1 MSNLFLPLSSSGLT
15 NENFNS
21 NSNVYSY
28 NNNQNLIVD
37 KNDVSKDC
45 DFFSNSEENINNT
58 NLNNLIHVMS
68 SDKTNM
74 NVQEPFDEVYFSKCF
89 NRIFDVKTCFFN
101 DVEGESMDQNKSKT
115 TEMYTYT
122 KKEKQS
128 FPLPITNVKLK
139 TGIIKINNRI
149 NSKSTSQENL
159 NKKKKRNNFFKIINN
174 SFKYG
179 NNFPRKK
186 AIRKQNMKQ
195 KILRN
200 FIQEL
205 IPSWIYGRK
214 PTKNERLN
222 RDDIIK
228 NYKNDIY
235 KYKKLSF
242 FLSKKETSKKD
253 TKNDSPIK
261 SDNIKIKLEFNLRES
276 FLCFASPKLRDEI
289 LSTVLSRL
297 KLYDKKIDPNFFLE
311 FDIKDTYINSLA
323 ESQKDLE
330 NLKKSFSELIEEFNS
345 SESEKDKGI

>member
-1 MSNLFLPLSSSGLT
+1 MSNLSLPLYSTGLT

-28 NNNQNLIVD
+28 NNNEMLIED

-345 SESEKDKGI
+345 SESEKDKGM

>member
-1 MSNLFLPLSSSGLT
+1 MSNLSLPLYSTGLT

-28 NNNQNLIVD
+28 NNNEMLIED

-45 DFFSNSEENINNT
+45 DFFSNSEENINNI
-58 NLNNLIHVMS
+58 NPNNLIYVDKV
-68 SDKTNM
+68 DKTNM
-74 NVQEPFDEVYFSKCF
+74 NVQEPFNEENFLKSY
-89 NRIFDVKTCFFN
+89 NQIFDVKTCFIN
-101 DVEGESMDQNKSKT
+101 NVEDENMNQNKNKT
-115 TEMYTYT
+115 TEIYP

-139 TGIIKINNRI
+139 TGIKNRI
-149 NSKSTSQENL
+149 NSKSTSPKNL
-159 NKKKKRNNFFKIINN
+159 NKKKKRYNFFKINNN
-174 SFKYG
+174 SFKLG

-214 PTKNERLN
+214 PSKNERLN

-228 NYKNDIY
+228 NYKNGIY

-242 FLSKKETSKKD
+242 FLAKKETSKKD
-253 TKNDSPIK
+253 IKNDSPIK
-261 SDNIKIKLEFNLRES
+261 NENIKIKLEFTLREA

-289 LSTVLSRL
+289 LSTILGRL
-297 KLYDKKIDPNFFLE
+297 KLYDKKIDPNFFMK
-311 FDIKDTYINSLA
+311 FDIKDTYIISLA

-330 NLKKSFSELIEEFNS
+330 NIKKSFSELIEEFKS
-345 SESEKDKGI
+345 SESEKDKGM

>member
-1 MSNLFLPLSSSGLT
+1 MSNLSLPLYSTGLT

-28 NNNQNLIVD
+28 NNNEMLMED

-45 DFFSNSEENINNT
+45 DFFSNSEENINNI
-58 NLNNLIHVMS
+58 NLNNLIHVDKV
-68 SDKTNM
+68 DKTNM
-74 NVQEPFDEVYFSKCF
+74 NVRELFNDENFSKCF
-89 NRIFDVKTCFFN
+89 DQIFDVKTCFFN
-101 DVEGESMDQNKSKT
+101 NVEDVNMNQNKNKT
-115 TEMYTYT
+115 TEINP
-122 KKEKQS
+122 KKENQS
-128 FPLPITNVKLK
+128 FPMTITNVKLK

-195 KILRN
+195 KIVRN

-345 SESEKDKGI
+345 SESEKDKGM

>member
-1 MSNLFLPLSSSGLT
+1 MKNLLYSTPLT

-28 NNNQNLIVD
+28 NNNEMLIED
-37 KNDVSKDC
+37 KNDVSNDC
-45 DFFSNSEENINNT
+45 VPFSNSEENINNT

-115 TEMYTYT
+115 TEMYT

-174 SFKYG
+174 SIKYG

-345 SESEKDKGI
+345 SESEKDK

>member
-1 MSNLFLPLSSSGLT
+1 MSNLFLPLSSTGLT

-149 NSKSTSQENL
+149 NSKSTSKEYL

-174 SFKYG
+174 SFKLG
-179 NNFPRKK
+179 N
-186 AIRKQNMKQ
+186 I
-195 KILRN
+195 
-200 FIQEL
+200 
-205 IPSWIYGRK
+205 IYFYCYF
-214 PTKNERLN
+214 TL
-222 RDDIIK
+222 
-228 NYKNDIY
+228 
-235 KYKKLSF
+235 
-242 FLSKKETSKKD
+242 
-253 TKNDSPIK
+253 
-261 SDNIKIKLEFNLRES
+261 
-276 FLCFASPKLRDEI
+276 
-289 LSTVLSRL
+289 
-297 KLYDKKIDPNFFLE
+297 
-311 FDIKDTYINSLA
+311 
-323 ESQKDLE
+323 
-330 NLKKSFSELIEEFNS
+330 
-345 SESEKDKGI
+345 

>member
-1 MSNLFLPLSSSGLT
+1 MSNLSLPLSSTGLT

-45 DFFSNSEENINNT
+45 GFFSNSEENINNT

-115 TEMYTYT
+115 TEMYTR
-122 KKEKQS
+122 KEKQS

-345 SESEKDKGI
+345 SESEKDKGM

>member
-1 MSNLFLPLSSSGLT
+1 M
-15 NENFNS
+15 
-21 NSNVYSY
+21 
-28 NNNQNLIVD
+28 LIED

-45 DFFSNSEENINNT
+45 DFFSNSEENINNI
-58 NLNNLIHVMS
+58 NPNNLIYVDKV
-68 SDKTNM
+68 DKTNM
-74 NVQEPFDEVYFSKCF
+74 NVQEPFNEENFLKSY
-89 NRIFDVKTCFFN
+89 NQIFDVKTCFIN
-101 DVEGESMDQNKSKT
+101 NVEDENMNQNKNKT
-115 TEMYTYT
+115 TEIYP

-159 NKKKKRNNFFKIINN
+159 NKKKKSNNFFKIINN

-228 NYKNDIY
+228 IIKMIYINIKNYLFSFR
-235 KYKKLSF
+235 KKKRAKKTPKTIL
-242 FLSKKETSKKD
+242 LSKVIISK
-253 TKNDSPIK
+253 
-261 SDNIKIKLEFNLRES
+261 
-276 FLCFASPKLRDEI
+276 
-289 LSTVLSRL
+289 
-297 KLYDKKIDPNFFLE
+297 
-311 FDIKDTYINSLA
+311 
-323 ESQKDLE
+323 
-330 NLKKSFSELIEEFNS
+330 
-345 SESEKDKGI
+345 

>member
-1 MSNLFLPLSSSGLT
+1 MSNLSLPLSSTGLT

-28 NNNQNLIVD
+28 NNNQNLIED
-37 KNDVSKDC
+37 KNDVTKDC

-235 KYKKLSF
+235 KYEKLSF

-311 FDIKDTYINSLA
+311 FDIKDTYINCLA

>member
-1 MSNLFLPLSSSGLT
+1 MSNLFLPPYSTALN

-21 NSNVYSY
+21 NSNVYLY
-28 NNNQNLIVD
+28 NNNQNLIED
-37 KNDVSKDC
+37 KNDVSNNC
-45 DFFSNSEENINNT
+45 VLFSNSEANINNV
-58 NLNNLIHVMS
+58 NLYNLFHVTKVY
-68 SDKTNM
+68 KTNM
-74 NVQEPFDEVYFSKCF
+74 NVREPLYDFPKCF
-89 NRIFDVKTCFFN
+89 DRIFDVKKCFFN

-115 TEMYTYT
+115 TEMYT

-128 FPLPITNVKLK
+128 FPIPITNVKLK
-139 TGIIKINNRI
+139 TEIIKINNRI
-149 NSKSTSQENL
+149 NSKSTSKEYL
-159 NKKKKRNNFFKIINN
+159 NKKKKRNNFFKITNN
-174 SFKYG
+174 SIKFG

-195 KILRN
+195 KIIRN

-311 FDIKDTYINSLA
+311 FDIKDTYINCLA

-330 NLKKSFSELIEEFNS
+330 NLKKSFSELIEEFKS
-345 SESEKDKGI
+345 SESEKDKGM

>member
-1 MSNLFLPLSSSGLT
+1 MSNLSLPLYSTGLT

-28 NNNQNLIVD
+28 NNNQNLIED

-45 DFFSNSEENINNT
+45 DFFSNSEENINNI
-58 NLNNLIHVMS
+58 NLNNLIHVDKV
-68 SDKTNM
+68 DKTNM

-101 DVEGESMDQNKSKT
+101 DVEGESMNQNKSKT

-122 KKEKQS
+122 KTEKQS

-149 NSKSTSQENL
+149 NSKSTSKEYL
-159 NKKKKRNNFFKIINN
+159 NKKKKRNNFFKITNN
-174 SFKYG
+174 SIKFG

-195 KILRN
+195 KIVRN

-311 FDIKDTYINSLA
+311 FDIKDTYIISLA

-330 NLKKSFSELIEEFNS
+330 NIKKSFSELIEEFKS
-345 SESEKDKGI
+345 SESEKDKGM

>member
-1 MSNLFLPLSSSGLT
+1 MSNLFLPLSSTGLT

-28 NNNQNLIVD
+28 NNNQNLIED

-58 NLNNLIHVMS
+58 NENNLIHVMS

-149 NSKSTSQENL
+149 NSKRTSQENL

-311 FDIKDTYINSLA
+311 FDIKDTYIISLA

-330 NLKKSFSELIEEFNS
+330 NIKKSFSELIEEFKS